1 MLSMEI
7 KLLINSTRKAFL
19 LNIVGAA
26 LLLGSAS
33 ASASCLIMKKHA
45 NFYEEIGKV
54 ENGYVKKKYSNFYE
68 EVGRVKNGYIETKHA
83 NFYEEIGRVRNSY
96 IEKNKPIFM
105 KKLVRLKTAISRKNT
120 PISTRRLAKAK
131 VMVHALRKMS
141 ALARYCLVYCLL
153 MFNNG
158 SNILQH

>member
-1 MLSMEI
+1 MEI

-19 LNIVGAA
+19 LYIVGAA

-96 IEKNKPIFM
+96 IEKKQANFYEEIGKVENGYF
-105 KKLVRLKTAISRKNT
+105 KKKYSNFYEEIGKGKGDGSC
-120 PISTRRLAKAK
+120 
-131 VMVHALRKMS
+131 S
-141 ALARYCLVYCLL
+141 AEDVGAGAVLL
-153 MFNNG
+153 GLLPFNV
-158 SNILQH
+158 